1 MNEKIKSILI
11 KIILF
16 FGLAIVISIP
26 YINEKEIFAHDISYH
41 LNRIVSIK
49 EELELGNFPVLIH
62 SNLKD
67 GFGYANPLFYPEI
80 FLYFPAVLCMLGVN
94 CFVAYKIFIFLVNLA
109 TIIITYY
116 SANIIFKNKKISWI
130 TTLLYMVAFYRVSDI
145 YIRGAIGEVL
155 ALTFLPLI
163 LSGLYELIFGDNK
176 KWWIICFGLFGVINS
191 HMLTFAMTIV
201 LIVVLCLFNIVK
213 IFKEKRL
220 KNLVIAGIVS
230 ILLSLSFAFPYLEQ
244 AINNKYNVNEY
255 TNIVIQE
262 TGESVK
268 EMLNISF
275 NSQDAYKSV
284 GIIVVGLSLISL
296 FYNKKEQQNCFMK
309 QLLVIGILLLICSS
323 NKMPWNKLCAKI
335 HAIST
340 IQFVYRLNIITTVLL
355 TFCGSYGIYNL
366 FEKKNKILVSLV
378 AVIIILQY
386 SLMMFTLNINE
397 PNYSA
402 EEAFNLSPTG
412 NSEYLPLGTKFK
424 DKTVRNI
431 FTDVPIEFTRTGSKI
446 EFYYDNTENP
456 MVIHIPLVYYKG
468 YKAYIEEDNGDKTE
482 LFISQDE
489 YSKNIHLNSDKIITG
504 KVTVE
509 YKMTITQKFSYII
522 TYTTLI
528 ILIIYIFCTKNE
540 ESLKG
545 LKQKKLSTSVE
556 NSNLVNE

>member
-11 KIILF
+11 KIIIFL
-16 FGLAIVISIP
+16 GLAILISIP
-26 YINEKEIFAHDISYH
+26 YINTKEIFAHDISYH

-67 GFGYANPLFYPEI
+67 GFGYASPLFYPEI

-94 CFVAYKIFIFLVNLA
+94 CFAAYKIFIFLVNLA

-116 SANIIFKNKKISWI
+116 SANVIFKNKKISWI

-163 LSGLYELIFGDNK
+163 LSGLYEIIFGDNK

-201 LIVVLCLFNIVK
+201 LIVIICLFNIVR
-213 IFKEKRL
+213 IFKQKRL
-220 KNLVIAGIVS
+220 KNLVLAGIVS
-230 ILLSLSFAFPYLEQ
+230 VLLSLSFAFPYLEQ
-244 AINNKYNVNEY
+244 ASNNKYNVNEY

-262 TGESVK
+262 TGESLK

-275 NSQDAYKSV
+275 NAKEAYKSV
-284 GIIVVGLSLISL
+284 GIIVIGLALISL
-296 FYNKKEQQNCFMK
+296 VSKKREDENYYIK
-309 QLLVIGILLLICSS
+309 QLLLIGIILLIGSS

-335 HAIST
+335 HAVSI

-355 TFCGSYGIYNL
+355 TFCGGYGIYNL
-366 FEKKNKILVSLV
+366 LEKKNKLLISVV

-386 SLMMFTLNINE
+386 SLIIFTLDINE
-397 PNYSA
+397 PKYSA
-402 EEAFNLSPTG
+402 EEAFRLSPTG

-431 FTDVPIEFTRTGSKI
+431 FTETPIEFKRTGSKI
-446 EFYYDNTENP
+446 EFYYCDTENP

-468 YKAYIEEDNGDKTE
+468 YKAYIEEEDGSKTE

-489 YSKNIHLNSDKIITG
+489 YSKNIHLNSDEIITG

-509 YKMTITQKFSYII
+509 YRMTITQKLSYKI

-528 ILIIYIFCTKNE
+528 ILVIYIFVTENE
-540 ESLKG
+540 DVLKG
-545 LKQKKLSTSVE
+545 LKQKKLNTSVKIS
-556 NSNLVNE
+556 NSTK

>member
-1 MNEKIKSILI
+1 MNKKTKSILI
-11 KIILF
+11 KIIIFLV
-16 FGLAIVISIP
+16 LAILISIP
-26 YINEKEIFAHDISYH
+26 YINTKAIFAHDISYH

-67 GFGYANPLFYPEI
+67 GFGYANSLFYPEI
-80 FLYFPAVLCMLGVN
+80 FLYFPAVVCMLGAN
-94 CFVAYKIFIFLVNLA
+94 SFVAYKIFIFFVNLA

-116 SANIIFKNKKISWI
+116 SANTIFKNKKIAWI

-145 YIRGAIGEVL
+145 YIRGAVGEVL

-163 LSGLYELIFGDNK
+163 LSGLYEIIFGDNK

-191 HMLTFAMTIV
+191 HMLTFAMTII
-201 LIVVLCLFNIVK
+201 LIVAICLFNIVR
-213 IFKEKRL
+213 IFKQKRL
-220 KNLVIAGIVS
+220 KNLVLAGIVS
-230 ILLSLSFAFPYLEQ
+230 VLLSLSFALPYLEQ
-244 AINNKYNVNEY
+244 ASNNKYNVNEY
-255 TNIVIQE
+255 INIVIQE
-262 TGESVK
+262 TGESLK

-275 NSQDAYKSV
+275 GSQEAYKSV
-284 GIIVVGLSLISL
+284 GMIVIGLALISL
-296 FYNKKEQQNCFMK
+296 FSNKKEEPNYFMK
-309 QLLVIGILLLICSS
+309 QLLLIGIVLLICSS
-323 NKMPWNKLCAKI
+323 NKIPWNKLCAKI
-335 HAIST
+335 HAVST

-355 TFCGSYGIYNL
+355 TFCGGYGIYNL
-366 FEKKNKILVSLV
+366 LEKKDKLLIFLVSL
-378 AVIIILQY
+378 IIILQY
-386 SLMMFTLNINE
+386 SLMIFTLDINE

-431 FTDVPIEFTRTGSKI
+431 FTETPIEFTRTGSKI
-446 EFYYDNTENP
+446 EFYYDDTENP

-468 YKAYIEEDNGDKTE
+468 YKAYIEEEDGTKTE

-489 YSKNIHLNSDKIITG
+489 YSKNIHLNSDEIITG

-528 ILIIYIFCTKNE
+528 ILVIYIFCIENE
-540 ESLKG
+540 KILKR
-545 LKQKKLSTSVE
+545 LNIQV
-556 NSNLVNE
+556 